1 MPSHVNV
8 RVRLDRKAI
17 NHELRGR
24 TGAVGRTMAA
34 FAGVAS
40 REIKDVFIQRA
51 GGPWWPVSS
60 SLAEAGARGVSL
72 RVDVRRSQPHQIVAV
87 SAPLLIFNLSD
98 GTPFRGTE
106 VSHPGSTP
114 PVALVLTGIERAG
127 RRLTFTP
134 AQPTVTLSQ

>member
-1 MPSHVNV
+1 MPPSVTV
-8 RVRLDRKAI
+8 RVHLDRKAI
-17 NHELRGR
+17 EHELRGR

-34 FAGVAS
+34 FGGVAS
-40 REIKDVFIQRA
+40 TEIKNVFRQRA

-60 SLAEAGARGVSL
+60 SLSEAGSRGVNL
-72 RVDVRRSQPHQIVAV
+72 RVNIRRSQPHQIVAV
-87 SAPLLIFNLSD
+87 NAPLLIFNLSD

-106 VSHPGSTP
+106 VHHPGSTP

-134 AQPTVTLSQ
+134 ASPTVSYT